1 MKKLVVVAGTGQ
13 EGLEARRRPDTGQ
26 DVWIGV
32 DVSRMKWVY
41 NVRWGGQEQ
50 RRLSSAGELRHL
62 QALVAEYHGGT
73 VHVVY
78 EACGFGYEIA
88 W

>member
-1 MKKLVVVAGTGQ
+1 MKKLGVVAAPGQ
-13 EGLEARRRPDTGQ
+13 ECLEVRRRPETGQ

-50 RRLSSAGELRHL
+50 RQLSTAGELRHL
-62 QALVAEYHGGT
+62 QALVED
-73 VHVVY
+73 
-78 EACGFGYEIA
+78 
-88 W
+88 